1 MKVSELLKQKKD
13 LESKIK
19 EVNEGLR
26 AVNNE
31 FATNY
36 NYKDR
41 GGIRMHCGNQ
51 SINPVVDRDIL
62 KAALESQLNRLN
74 EELSPVA
81 DKLAAIEMMLNS

>member
-1 MKVSELLKQKKD
+1 MKVSNLLKEKKD
-13 LESKIK
+13 LESKVK

-31 FATNY
+31 FAINY

-51 SINPVVDRDIL
+51 SINPVIDRDIL
-62 KAALESQLNRLN
+62 KTALESQLTRLN